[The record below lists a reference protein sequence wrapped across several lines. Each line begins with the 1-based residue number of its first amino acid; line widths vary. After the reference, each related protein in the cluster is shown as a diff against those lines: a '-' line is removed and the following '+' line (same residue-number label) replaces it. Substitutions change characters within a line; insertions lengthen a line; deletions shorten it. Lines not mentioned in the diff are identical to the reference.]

1 MKEQTVEKKRSSR
14 RRHHVGLIVLLILL
28 LICGAGFGAYAVYAN
43 NQYSDKFIEGTMI
56 NGMNVGNMTVDQVEK
71 TIKNRVEGYA
81 LTLSFG
87 DGKTET
93 LNKDAIGLSYE
104 SDGTV
109 QKVLDNQNRL
119 RWIEGKLFGTVKHY
133 KAGETYKFDKTK
145 LQNAVSS
152 LPELQDSAMTKP
164 VNASMKMNDD
174 GTLTIV
180 PETDGNYMKV
190 DKIVSAV
197 EEAVESGKNSLDV
210 TKINDV
216 YEKPAVTKDDANL
229 NAQVNDMNTYLA
241 LSIQVK
247 KYDGTT
253 QTIDR
258 NTIKNWLA
266 QDENGNYYLNT
277 DTLLAKSKEYI
288 KSFAA
293 ADDDVKSTTSF
304 QSQNQG
310 VVQLSC
316 SPYGHRIDQDK
327 TAQALYNA
335 ILARQNTTVTPT
347 YSLNSTSGGF
357 GNTFVEID
365 IAHQMVYVHQNG
377 QVVFSTACVTGTE
390 TDAERKTPRGV
401 FKIFDHTTERDL
413 KGPINPAT
421 GKPSYVSHVHYWMPF
436 HNGVGMHDATWRSS
450 FGGNIYMTSG
460 SHGCVNLPLS
470 AAQTIYGLVNVGTYV
485 IVL

>member
-1 MKEQTVEKKRSSR
+1 MSDQTIEKEKKPHRKR
-14 RRHHVGLIVLLILL
+14 RAALIVLFILL
-28 LICGAGFGAYAVYAN
+28 LIVVAGGSAYAVYA
-43 NQYSDKFIEGTMI
+43 NQYSDKFIEGTVI
-56 NGMNVGNMTVDQVEK
+56 NGVNVGNMTASQVEK

-93 LNKDAIGLSYE
+93 LDKDALGLSYE

-109 QKVLDNQNRL
+109 EKVLANQNRL
-119 RWIEGKLFGTVKHY
+119 RWIEGKLFGTVRHY
-133 KAGETYKFDKTK
+133 TAKESYQYDKTK
-145 LQNAVSS
+145 VESAVSA
-152 LPELQDSAMTKP
+152 LPELQDSAMTRP
-164 VNASMKMNDD
+164 VNATMKMNDD

-180 PETDGNYMKV
+180 PETEGNYMKA
-190 DKIVSAV
+190 DKVVSAV
-197 EEAVESGKNSLDV
+197 EKAVEEGKTSLDV
-210 TKINDV
+210 TGIDGV
-216 YEKPAVTKDDANL
+216 YEKPTVTKDDAAL

-241 LSIQVK
+241 LTIQVK
-247 KYDGTT
+247 KHDGTT
-253 QTIDR
+253 TTIDR

-266 QDENGNYYLNT
+266 QNENGDYYLNT
-277 DTLLAKSKEYI
+277 DTLLAKCREYI
-288 KSFAA
+288 KTFAA
-293 ADDDVKSTTSF
+293 SDDDVKNTTSF

-347 YSLNSTSGGF
+347 YSLNSTTGGF

-390 TDAERKTPRGV
+390 TDPERKTPRGV
-401 FKIFDHTTERDL
+401 FKVFDHATERDL
-413 KGPINPAT
+413 KGPVNPAT

-436 HNGVGMHDATWRSS
+436 HNGVGMHDATWRST

-460 SHGCVNLPLS
+460 SHGCVNLPLE
-470 AAQTIYGLVNVGTYV
+470 AAKTIFGLVNVGTYV